1 METPKIISPQVFLT
15 FDDGPSVPFTN
26 EILDILAGCQVLA
39 SFFVCGKNVERHPEI
54 VKRIAAGGHTLGNH
68 SYSHSR
74 FLSLTGCLSS
84 EIEKTQSI
92 IQKVTGLRVKFF
104 RPPWGYV
111 HPWLTSYLKKQDYQL
126 VLWDI
131 KVYDWQKPAAAIIAK
146 RVLQKVKPNA
156 VILLHD
162 GDRTRL
168 SCDRS
173 QTVLALPLVIQ
184 DLRKR
189 GYEFGRIS

>member
-1 METPKIISPQVFLT
+1 MEISKITSPQVFLT
-15 FDDGPSVPFTN
+15 FDDGPSAPFTN
-26 EILDILAGCQVLA
+26 EILDILAGFQVLA

-54 VKRIAAGGHTLGNH
+54 AKRIAAGGHTLGNH

-92 IQKVTGLRVKFF
+92 IQEVTGVRVKFF

-111 HPWLTSYLKKQDYQL
+111 RPWLASYLKKQGYQL
-126 VLWDI
+126 ALWDI

-173 QTVLALPLVIQ
+173 QTVLALPMIIQ
-184 DLRKR
+184 NLKEK
-189 GYEFGRIS
+189 GYTFGKIV